1 MATPTVSLAQLSR
14 IAGDG
19 TLAVDPQSGRPAK
32 TPVIKCCQCESVA
45 SSQSQLPI
53 KAMGKLSIGNIRT
66 LATFNKAT
74 FGNLPPPGM

>member
-1 MATPTVSLAQLSR
+1 MATPTVRLAQLSR

-53 KAMGKLSIGNIRT
+53 KAMGKLATGNWYWQHSHIGNIQQ
-66 LATFNKAT
+66 
-74 FGNLPPPGM
+74 GNIR